1 MRNFLRLEELM
12 RNFTR
17 SKLPRVLSTP
27 QWSTPLK
34 NLSLKSI
41 GLLGAERQTF
51 RNTYSISLACLAL
64 LFFGTTGSSWAQDE
78 PKQGESQQEGGEP
91 KQDKEAGKNAEAKS
105 EKKEEKRKE
114 GEPTPRLPAVI
125 WHQTVDVS
133 QLNLFYGVGGKE
145 DAPSPDAKYKFK
157 KEDMGGTSP
166 KFDVEDDKGI
176 KWRVKLGQEPRAETA
191 ATRLLFAAGYFV
203 DEDFYIDEL
212 HVEGLQP
219 LKRGQSFVTPDGV
232 VHGARLERSMK
243 EVKKLGTWDWFKN
256 PFVDTKEFNGLRIMM
271 ALVNNWDLKTINNSI
286 YELNDQAE
294 YAVTD
299 VGATFGKTGN
309 PLHRSKSVLKDY
321 EDSKFI
327 DKVTTDFVDF
337 VMHSRPPLIAAV
349 NIPNYEKRSHMQDVT
364 KHIPRADAKSL
375 GQRLSQLSEKQI
387 RDCFRAG
394 GYTQEEVEGYAAVIQ
409 NRIAA
414 LNAL

>member
-1 MRNFLRLEELM
+1 M
-12 RNFTR
+12 
-17 SKLPRVLSTP
+17 
-27 QWSTPLK
+27 
-34 NLSLKSI
+34 
-41 GLLGAERQTF
+41 
-51 RNTYSISLACLAL
+51 YSISLVCLAL
-64 LFFGTTGSSWAQDE
+64 LFFGTANPSWAQDE
-78 PKQGESQQEGGEP
+78 PKQDESQQEGEP
-91 KQDKEAGKNAEAKS
+91 KQDKDPGKQEEAKS
-105 EKKEEKRKE
+105 EKKEQKRKE

-125 WHQTVDVS
+125 WHQTIDVN
-133 QLNLFYGVGGKE
+133 QLNLFSGVGGKE

-157 KEDMGGTSP
+157 KEDMSGTSP
-166 KFDVEDDKGI
+166 KFDVEDDHGV
-176 KWRVKLGQEPRAETA
+176 KWRVKMGQEPRAETA

-212 HVEGLQP
+212 HVEGLPP
-219 LKRGQSFVTPDGV
+219 LKRGQAFVTDGV
-232 VHGARLERSMK
+232 VHGARLERRMK

-256 PFVDTKEFNGLRIMM
+256 PFVGTKEFNGLRIMM
-271 ALVNNWDLKTINNSI
+271 ALVNNWDLKTVNNSI
-286 YELNDQAE
+286 YEVNDEAE
-294 YAVTD
+294 YAVSD
-299 VGATFGKTGN
+299 VGATFGKTGD

-349 NIPNYEKRSHMQDVT
+349 NIPNYEKRTHMQDVT
-364 KHIPRADAKSL
+364 KHVPRADAKWL
-375 GQRLSQLSEKQI
+375 GQRLSQLTEQQI